1 MRADNRGVS
10 QARRV
15 SMRGTVASIAVAS
28 IALALVPN
36 PARANGRFP
45 AANMLVARPGDPS
58 HRPARDLR
66 SPLFGR
72 RRRYLGL
79 VLRASGGLRR
89 KRGSHDCGDRQ
100 RSHPRRHVP
109 ELRALDERG
118 VRVAARPEV
127 AGVGRRHGPA
137 AERTRPGVRCLLPV
151 LEGRRRRGPALSL
164 GAPRSPTTPARP
176 GRRADARPFPHS
188 RQRRGRSQ
196 RPKRLYVSAIRRT
209 ARRPKAYC
217 SSRPTTGR
225 ASRSARIPL
234 ETADRG
240 VYIAAVDPKR
250 ADRIYFRTRGVHA
263 SRVVVT
269 DDGGKTTR
277 AAFEGV
283 GPLLGFALADDGAT
297 IYAGGPKDGLV
308 VASGAVP
315 AKEIQFTKRSP
326 QSIQCLTAV
335 GATLWACTPASSG
348 FVLGASSDGGATFTS
363 KLTLPGMRGPL
374 KCLAPADCKAEWAS
388 FRELVGANDAKDAG
402 PRKPSP
408 PSPPPPESRAC
419 GCATPGK
426 RGGLDADFAWPLC
439 VALTWS
445 LARRRSARVGS
456 RLRVRP
462 DPRHRRFELGGL
474 REDRAD
480 ETRPVDEHL

>member
-1 MRADNRGVS
+1 
-10 QARRV
+10 
-15 SMRGTVASIAVAS
+15 MRGTVASIAVAS

-58 HRPARDLR
+58 H
-66 SPLFGR
+66 
-72 RRRYLGL
+72 L
-79 VLRASGGLRR
+79 VLRATYGLLFSADGGATWDWSCERAVGYGGNEDPTIAVTGSGAILAGTFRSFARSTNGGCEWQHGPKWPESVVDMALRPSAPDR
-89 KRGSHDCGDRQ
+89 VYAVSCQFSKVGDAGAQ
-100 RSHPRRHVP
+100 LFHS
-109 ELRALDERG
+109 ELLVSDDSGETWATRATLDPSLILDS
-118 VRVAARPEV
+118 VEV
-127 AGVGRRHGPA
+127 APN
-137 AERTRPGVRCLLPV
+137 
-151 LEGRRRRGPALSL
+151 
-164 GAPRSPTTPARP
+164 
-176 GRRADARPFPHS
+176 D
-188 RQRRGRSQ
+188 
-196 RPKRLYVSAIRRT
+196 PKRLYVSAIRPHGKET
-209 ARRPKAYC
+209 QGVLLVSTDDGARFAERP
-217 SSRPTTGR
+217 
-225 ASRSARIPL
+225 IPL

-250 ADRIYFRTRGVHA
+250 ADRIYFRTRGVDA

-480 ETRPVDEHL
+480 ETGPVDEHL